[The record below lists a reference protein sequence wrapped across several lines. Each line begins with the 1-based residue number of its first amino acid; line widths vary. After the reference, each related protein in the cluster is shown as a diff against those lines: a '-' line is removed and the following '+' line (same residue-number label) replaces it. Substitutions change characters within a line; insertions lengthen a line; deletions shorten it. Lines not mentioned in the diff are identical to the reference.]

1 MLAEMFFKSTGY
13 LIYYP
18 IKFIMHKVMLIFSVI
33 PGLIVFI

>member
-1 MLAEMFFKSTGY
+1 MLAEMFFNQKY